1 MSTFF
6 EEVFLLDYDDE
17 TLSFR
22 KRYAT
27 PLTLEVIDESDK
39 LLIRSKLQDEQQQ
52 QMNGHMKNGE
62 NGNGNITDSNGSGQQ
77 QPSFSVEIYKD
88 TPCSE
93 FAKGG
98 FRHIYDTAKA
108 NYTEADIV
116 RFAKL
121 VNDFKLGRKESIFSL
136 RTDEA
141 SATQYFQFY
150 GYLSQQ
156 QNMMQ
161 DYIRTST
168 YQRAILSNADDFR
181 GKVVLDVGAGSGIL
195 SFFAVQAGAR
205 KVYAVE
211 ASSMAKHAESLVAS
225 NKLADRITVIA
236 GKIEEISLPEQV
248 DIIISEPMGYML
260 FNERMLET
268 YLHAKKWLAPNG
280 NMFPT
285 RGDLHVAPFSDA
297 QLYTEQLTKA
307 NFWFQQN
314 FHGVDLTALRD
325 AALKEYFYQPVVDTF
340 DIRICIAKSNK
351 HTVDFLQAHEN
362 DLHTIEIPLK
372 FSVTQTDE
380 IHGLAFWF
388 DVAFFGSQQAV
399 WLSTS
404 PTQPLTHWYQVRC
417 LIDKPLFVQRG
428 NTVTG
433 RVVLVSN
440 RRQSYNVNIE
450 LAVEDAVAGPG
461 SPAAYASNTLDLKN
475 PYFRYTGQPIQ
486 PPPGCN
492 TTSPS
497 EDYWA
502 TLDTSA
508 VVGGVGSSSA
518 PCNGQ
523 QPQQQQQQQQ
533 QQLTAAQA
541 AAAAAVVV
549 QNGNASQLILNGGG
563 IVGGNGLSI
572 GLPNG
577 LPVAALNTGPQGL
590 SQPGQPDGGTGGR
603 SGLGRVLTTGG
614 GGYGSAV
621 PMAGGHV
628 VAGGGQGGSLFGQP
642 GPSGS
647 NNGSVVNNINNMNF
661 PVNQSLMIGDYAAA
675 VGGQTIPP
683 FKPM

>member
-62 NGNGNITDSNGSGQQ
+62 NGNGNITDSNGSGGDHQHQQQQ

-98 FRHIYDTAKA
+98 FVITEETGGAVFLRFTKRHIYDTAKA

-297 QLYTEQLTKA
+297 QLYTEQVGEL
-307 NFWFQQN
+307 F
-314 FHGVDLTALRD
+314 
-325 AALKEYFYQPVVDTF
+325 E
-340 DIRICIAKSNK
+340 
-351 HTVDFLQAHEN
+351 
-362 DLHTIEIPLK
+362 K
-372 FSVTQTDE
+372 FSM
-380 IHGLAFWF
+380 HF
-388 DVAFFGSQQAV
+388 
-399 WLSTS
+399 
-404 PTQPLTHWYQVRC
+404 
-417 LIDKPLFVQRG
+417 
-428 NTVTG
+428 
-433 RVVLVSN
+433 
-440 RRQSYNVNIE
+440 
-450 LAVEDAVAGPG
+450 
-461 SPAAYASNTLDLKN
+461 
-475 PYFRYTGQPIQ
+475 
-486 PPPGCN
+486 
-492 TTSPS
+492 
-497 EDYWA
+497 
-502 TLDTSA
+502 
-508 VVGGVGSSSA
+508 
-518 PCNGQ
+518 
-523 QPQQQQQQQQ
+523 
-533 QQLTAAQA
+533 
-541 AAAAAVVV
+541 
-549 QNGNASQLILNGGG
+549 
-563 IVGGNGLSI
+563 
-572 GLPNG
+572 
-577 LPVAALNTGPQGL
+577 
-590 SQPGQPDGGTGGR
+590 
-603 SGLGRVLTTGG
+603 
-614 GGYGSAV
+614 
-621 PMAGGHV
+621 
-628 VAGGGQGGSLFGQP
+628 
-642 GPSGS
+642 
-647 NNGSVVNNINNMNF
+647 
-661 PVNQSLMIGDYAAA
+661 
-675 VGGQTIPP
+675 
-683 FKPM
+683 